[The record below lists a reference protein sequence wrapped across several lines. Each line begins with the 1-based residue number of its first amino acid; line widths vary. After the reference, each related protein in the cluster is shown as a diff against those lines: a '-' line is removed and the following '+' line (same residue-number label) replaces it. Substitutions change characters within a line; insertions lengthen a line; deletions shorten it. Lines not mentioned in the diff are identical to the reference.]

1 MEHLKEVALV
11 SGPEL
16 RRDLNRLLGCRD
28 AESLAAALAAELE
41 LHFPGR
47 QGLLAVCPAET
58 RDWQVWSLPS
68 LLQEPWSASHPIVEE
83 LRENGELRLLSLEG
97 QAPGEELLGLALR
110 DGRQGLLGAL
120 AVALPAER
128 RREPIER
135 RLLEDWLLG
144 VGPLAALLLERRSLR
159 EHLESLEQDVDQL
172 ESLKASFIDT
182 VTHELKTPLTSI
194 LGFSS
199 LALDQP
205 GLAERKPLPEFL
217 RSIHDAALQLDRL
230 ISELLVMSEMA
241 AAEGVLEL
249 EDRSL
254 ASLLTEYREGWLGRL
269 AGHERVRFHDCGIQ
283 CTVRVDPY
291 QFHRILGHL
300 LKNALSFSPPDSP
313 VDLRCSFISGSRRS
327 DTTDFLRVDISD
339 RGPGIPSAEQERI
352 FRKFYQVDRSS
363 TREHGGAG
371 LGLSVAKEFT
381 EAMGGRL
388 WLRSEPGH
396 GSTFSFTVPV
406 PREASAAP
414 RRGGRGSRQQ

>member
-1 MEHLKEVALV
+1 MEQLKEVALV
-11 SGPEL
+11 GSPDL
-16 RRDLNRLLGCRD
+16 RGDLNRLLGCRD
-28 AESLAAALAAELE
+28 VESLAAALGAELE
-41 LHFPGR
+41 LRFPGR
-47 QGLLAVCPAET
+47 RGLIAVCPAET
-58 RDWQVWSLPS
+58 RDWQVWWLPG
-68 LLQEPWSASHPIVEE
+68 LLQEPWPASHPLVEE
-83 LRENGELRLLSLEG
+83 LRENGEGRLLTLEG
-97 QAPGEELLGLALR
+97 SEPGDELLGLALR

-135 RLLEDWLLG
+135 RLIEDWLLG
-144 VGPLAALLLERRSLR
+144 VGPLAALLLERRALR
-159 EHLESLEQDVDQL
+159 ERLETLEQDVDQL

-182 VTHELKTPLTSI
+182 VTHELRTPLTSI

-205 GLAERKPLPEFL
+205 GLEGNQPLPEFL
-217 RSIHDAALQLDRL
+217 RSIHDSALQLDRL

-254 ASLLTEYREGWLGRL
+254 ASLLGEYREGWLGHL
-269 AGHERVRFHDCGIQ
+269 AGHERVRFHDCELK

-300 LKNALSFSPPDSP
+300 LKNALTFSPPASP
-313 VDLRCSFISGSRRS
+313 VDLRCSYLSGRRRS
-327 DTTDFLRVDISD
+327 DSMDFLRIDISD
-339 RGPGIPSAEQERI
+339 RGPGIPASEQERI

-371 LGLSVAKEFT
+371 LGLSVAKEFA

-388 WLRSEPGH
+388 WLRSEPGR

-406 PREASAAP
+406 PRDAGGAP
-414 RRGGRGSRQQ
+414 RRGLRGSRQQ